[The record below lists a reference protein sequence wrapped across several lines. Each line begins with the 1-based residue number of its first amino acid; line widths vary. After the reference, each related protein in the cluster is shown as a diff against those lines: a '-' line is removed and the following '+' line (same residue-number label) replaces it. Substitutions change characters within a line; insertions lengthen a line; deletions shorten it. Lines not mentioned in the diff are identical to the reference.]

1 MNFFFY
7 FLVLLLCDLV
17 YTINILGV
25 IKNKDFTDNNL
36 FFLLKKIALVF
47 KNKPHTFL
55 QNEYIKI
62 LVEKNKP

>member
-36 FFLLKKIALVF
+36 FFFI
-47 KNKPHTFL
+47 
-55 QNEYIKI
+55 
-62 LVEKNKP
+62 EKNCTCIQK